1 MRSKRRRSWQRRGCR
16 SKSSIRGRSSRSTG
30 TVSARRSRKPGACSS
45 PTKPPAEQGQTLATI
60 DSEKV
65 TMELPSPVGGVVAE
79 YLVQAGDTVPVGS
92 PLAVI
97 VAADEF
103 EHYASKEA

>member
-1 MRSKRRRSWQRRGCR
+1 M
-16 SKSSIRGRSSRSTG
+16 TA
-30 TVSARRSRKPGACSS
+30 TVKLPKFGLTMEEATINEWLIAVGEPV
-45 PTKPPAEQGQTLATI
+45 EQGQTLATI

-65 TMELPSPVGGVVAE
+65 TMELPSPVGGVLAE
-79 YLVQAGDTVPVGS
+79 YLVQVGDTVPVGS
-92 PLAVI
+92 ALAVI

>member
-1 MRSKRRRSWQRRGCR
+1 MAA
-16 SKSSIRGRSSRSTG
+16 
-30 TVSARRSRKPGACSS
+30 TVKLPKFGLTMEEATINEWAIGIGEPV
-45 PTKPPAEQGQTLATI
+45 EQGQTLATI

-65 TMELPSPVGGVVAE
+65 TIELPSPASGVVAE
-79 YLVQAGDTVPVGS
+79 YLVQVGETVAVGT

-103 EHYASKEA
+103 EHYASKEV

>member
-1 MRSKRRRSWQRRGCR
+1 MAA
-16 SKSSIRGRSSRSTG
+16 
-30 TVSARRSRKPGACSS
+30 TVKLPKFGLTMEEATINEWLIGVGEPV
-45 PTKPPAEQGQTLATI
+45 EQGQTLATI

-79 YLVQAGDTVPVGS
+79 YLAQVGDTVPVGS

-97 VAADEF
+97 VAAEEF
-103 EHYASKEA
+103 EDYASKEA

>member
-1 MRSKRRRSWQRRGCR
+1 MAA
-16 SKSSIRGRSSRSTG
+16 
-30 TVSARRSRKPGACSS
+30 TVKLPKFGLTMEEATINEWLIGVGEAV
-45 PTKPPAEQGQTLATI
+45 EQGQTLATI

-79 YLVQAGDTVPVGS
+79 YLVQVGDTVPVGS

>member
-1 MRSKRRRSWQRRGCR
+1 
-16 SKSSIRGRSSRSTG
+16 
-30 TVSARRSRKPGACSS
+30 
-45 PTKPPAEQGQTLATI
+45 
-60 DSEKV
+60 
-65 TMELPSPVGGVVAE
+65 MELPSPVGGVVAE
-79 YLVQAGDTVPVGS
+79 YLVQVGDTVPVGS

>member
-1 MRSKRRRSWQRRGCR
+1 MAA
-16 SKSSIRGRSSRSTG
+16 
-30 TVSARRSRKPGACSS
+30 TVKLPKFGLTMEEATINEWLIGVGEPV
-45 PTKPPAEQGQTLATI
+45 EQGQTLATI

-79 YLVQAGDTVPVGS
+79 YLVQVGDTVPVGS

-97 VAADEF
+97 VAAEEF
-103 EHYASKEA
+103 EDYASKEA